1 MYQVNLWDQRIS
13 IRKENKNHLGCQVQW
28 NSDQGRQ
35 IRVIDQIYELKSII
49 EHQTIIQIYYSF
61 GVKDSKRTYCSDIVL
76 IELDIMGKQWR
87 LESGCYSCQQ
97 IHEPRQGTKGNTEKR
112 NISYLRV
119 KIKNESFIGKQT
131 SRIFSLLW
139 EPIHRPK
146 KKERVN

>member
-1 MYQVNLWDQRIS
+1 MGSKDLDTK
-13 IRKENKNHLGCQVQW
+13 RKQESSGMPSLVEFWSGQTNQSDWLDIWVKKHHRTSNKNTNILFIWSEGFKT
-28 NSDQGRQ
+28 N
-35 IRVIDQIYELKSII
+35 L
-49 EHQTIIQIYYSF
+49 
-61 GVKDSKRTYCSDIVL
+61 YCSDIVL

-87 LESGCYSCQQ
+87 LELGCYSCQQ

-146 KKERVN
+146 NKERVNWSFE